1 MDAETDENRS
11 AAPAGRGLFGILHPG
26 PHGLAGPTAGMGGPG
41 LWAGRQ
47 CRSKTPLWVTPTMTK
62 SGMTAE
68 LSGSLTDVHRE
79 GLVPEGIKGTQLLVS
94 SGLLVQRSVA
104 SLGCIHRLTDLL
116 SQLTDAAPL
125 PLLLTDTPQ

>member
-1 MDAETDENRS
+1 MGDS
-11 AAPAGRGLFGILHPG
+11 ADL
-26 PHGLAGPTAGMGGPG
+26 
-41 LWAGRQ
+41 
-47 CRSKTPLWVTPTMTK
+47 TPLWVTPTMTK

-104 SLGCIHRLTDLL
+104 SLGCIHHLTDLL
-116 SQLTDAAPL
+116 SQLTDAASL
-125 PLLLTDTPQ
+125 PLLLTDKPQQGTFTVKHSCPQPSKGLSSLKKDRHPDTCYDVINSDISQT